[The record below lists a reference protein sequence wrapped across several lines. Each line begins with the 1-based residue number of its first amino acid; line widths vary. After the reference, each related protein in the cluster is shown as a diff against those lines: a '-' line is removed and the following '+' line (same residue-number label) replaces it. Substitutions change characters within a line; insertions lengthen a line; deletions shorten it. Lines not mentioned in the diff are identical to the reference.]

1 MSVDIDWARLT
12 TGNDGLELAESI
24 RAFIH
29 DKFQQVALPRFIQSV
44 EIHSFEFGD
53 TPPTVELKDVC
64 DPLPD
69 FYEEDDEDV
78 EGAETEGKEDIAI
91 GVGGGEPNQ
100 SLRERRETATRLPDI
115 PTESRPALPRHISN
129 LSLVDHLA
137 SPIVSR
143 SSTPG
148 IPGGT
153 SNLSY
158 FHLPLSARFQG
169 NQTPFSAFPGHAH
182 QAGAYSGFFSPQLRS
197 PQLEALQHQHADP
210 STHRARPPSVS
221 GEFRD
226 PSTRPS
232 TATTFLPND
241 LDEVE
246 EDDNETHC
254 EPEPNDI
261 QIVLHVSYN
270 GNVKLALTALIL
282 LDYPMP
288 SFVRIPLQLNVT
300 GVTFDGVAL
309 LAYLKKRAHFC
320 FLGQQDAEILVGA
333 ENTLDNPPQYRNPTD
348 KLGSLL
354 REIRVETE
362 IGQKDGGKQV
372 LKNVG
377 KVEKFVL
384 EQVRKIFEDEFVY
397 PSFWTFLV

>member
-1 MSVDIDWARLT
+1 MSINIDWPSLT
-12 TGNDGLELAESI
+12 TGPDSLELAETI

-29 DKFQQVALPRFIQSV
+29 ERFQQVALPRFIRSV
-44 EIHSFEFGD
+44 EVHSFEFGD
-53 TPPTVELKDVC
+53 QPPTVELKDVC
-64 DPLPD
+64 DPIPD
-69 FYEEDDEDV
+69 FYEEDEDTEDEGEKDV
-78 EGAETEGKEDIAI
+78 AI
-91 GVGGGEPNQ
+91 GVAGGEPRG
-100 SLRERRETATRLPDI
+100 SLKERREIAAKLSDI
-115 PTESRPALPRHISN
+115 PARPNALRQHSAI
-129 LSLVDHLA
+129 SLVEQIA
-137 SPIVSR
+137 SPLLSR

-169 NQTPFSAFPGHAH
+169 NQTPFGFGHAN
-182 QAGAYSGFFSPQLRS
+182 QQSGIYSPQLRS
-197 PQLEALQHQHADP
+197 PQLEALQQQY
-210 STHRARPPSVS
+210 PPLRSPVTYNS
-221 GEFRD
+221 PDEYHD

-232 TATTFLPND
+232 TAHSAGPSNLAGTP
-241 LDEVE
+241 
-246 EDDNETHC
+246 DNMSEMGP
-254 EPEPNDI
+254 EPEVNDV
-261 QIVLHVSYN
+261 QIVLHMSYD
-270 GNVKLALTALIL
+270 GNVRLSLTAEIL

-288 SFVRIPLQLNVT
+288 SFVGIPLKLNVT
-300 GVTFDGVAL
+300 GVAFDGVAL

-320 FLGQQDAEILVGA
+320 FLGQQDAEVLVGA
-333 ENTLDNPPQYRNPTD
+333 ENALDGPAKPRDPSD
-348 KLGSLL
+348 KIGSLL

-384 EQVRKIFEDEFVY
+384 EQVRRIFEDEFVY